1 MQVTAVAKFTAKT
14 TNSEKAI
21 YFLSLMSANKLKSP
35 MLFTR
40 KDFTLSNFT
49 KKKTSGSEDG
59 GATGAQ
65 LNKSQRRF
73 NWYLNETDGFE
84 TS

>member
-1 MQVTAVAKFTAKT
+1 
-14 TNSEKAI
+14 
-21 YFLSLMSANKLKSP
+21 

-59 GATGAQ
+59 GGTGAPPPRAPSPF
-65 LNKSQRRF
+65 LCGPVLASMF
-73 NWYLNETDGFE
+73 
-84 TS
+84 